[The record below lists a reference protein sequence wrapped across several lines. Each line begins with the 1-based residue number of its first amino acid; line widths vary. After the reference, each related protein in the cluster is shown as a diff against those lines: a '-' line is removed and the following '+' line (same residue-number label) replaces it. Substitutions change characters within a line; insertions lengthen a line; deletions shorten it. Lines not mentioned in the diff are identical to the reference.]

1 MKRLALGFFSLLAL
15 GAVAISQTVS
25 VPQVTII
32 NPTDLFQV
40 VPKGQPSAGNVY
52 ATPAQ
57 ITSQMG
63 YVKASPVTGFTYT
76 FGNSQSILVLTH
88 ASLLAS
94 GTVVFASAPSD
105 GAQECIWAQ
114 NGVTTLNLSKATGH
128 TINNAVTTIAAA
140 SKVCYLF
147 SLSNLTWDRD

>member
-1 MKRLALGFFSLLAL
+1 MKRLLLGFASLLAL
-15 GAVAISQTVS
+15 GAVAIAQSIS
-25 VPQVTII
+25 VPQVQII
-32 NPTDLFQV
+32 NPTDLIQV
-40 VPKGQPSAGNVY
+40 IPKGQPSAQSVY
-52 ATPAQ
+52 AKPAQ

-88 ASLLAS
+88 GSTLAA

-114 NGVTTLNLSKATGH
+114 AAVTSLTLSKASTH

-147 SLSNLTWDRD
+147 SLSNLSWDRD